1 MRGGSR
7 IRTRRELK
15 VSLIFLAI
23 VALLP
28 LVVKVPYWLGVLIV
42 SMYFAVVSAAWN
54 LLAGYTGQFSLAP
67 ATFAM
72 IGAYSSGL
80 LYHHF
85 QVSPWIGIPVGVV
98 VAALIGFILGV
109 VVLRLRGP
117 YLALTTLSFAEITRL
132 VIGNSY
138 DVTRGDLGLSVPAI
152 FESRLAYYYLFLAV
166 LVAVQLGLYIL
177 VRSRAGLY
185 LQAIRDDDV
194 AAAGRGVNVVRWKTV
209 SFSLSSAICGL
220 AGGIYVH
227 FIMLASPEIGLV
239 LQTGLVMSMVVIGG
253 MGTLVGPVLGAF
265 LVEVASEA
273 FRDWGLS
280 HMLVFSLMV
289 ILIGRFFRDGL
300 WGLFDR
306 LRDRRPAV
314 GRAPAAVERGGSA

>member
-98 VAALIGFILGV
+98 AAALVGLLLGV

-138 DVTRGDLGLSVPAI
+138 NVTRGDLGLSVPAI
-152 FESRLAYYYLFLAV
+152 FESRIAYYYLFLAV

-209 SFSLSSAICGL
+209 SFSLSSGICGL

-253 MGTLVGPVLGAF
+253 MGTLIGPVLGAF

-273 FRDWGLS
+273 FRDVGLS

-314 GRAPAAVERGGSA
+314 GRAPAAVGRGGSS

>member
-42 SMYFAVVSAAWN
+42 SMYFAIVSAAWN

-98 VAALIGFILGV
+98 AAALIGLLLGV

-138 DVTRGDLGLSVPAI
+138 DLTRGDLGLSVPAI

-239 LQTGLVMSMVVIGG
+239 LQTGLVMSMVVLGG
-253 MGTLVGPVLGAF
+253 MGTLIGPVLGAF

-273 FRDWGLS
+273 FRDVGMS

-289 ILIGRFFRDGL
+289 IFIGRFFREGL

-314 GRAPAAVERGGSA
+314 DQAPAAAERGGSS

>member
-1 MRGGSR
+1 MKGGSR
-7 IRTRRELK
+7 IRTRRELR

-42 SMYFAVVSAAWN
+42 SMYFAIVSAAWN

-98 VAALIGFILGV
+98 AAALIGLLLGV

-138 DVTRGDLGLSVPAI
+138 NVTRGDLGLSVPAI

-209 SFSLSSAICGL
+209 SFSLSSGICGL

-253 MGTLVGPVLGAF
+253 MGTLIGPVLGAF

-273 FRDWGLS
+273 FRDVGLS

-314 GRAPAAVERGGSA
+314 GRAPAAVGRGGSS

>member
-98 VAALIGFILGV
+98 AAALVGLLLGV

-138 DVTRGDLGLSVPAI
+138 DLTRGDLGLSVPAI

-209 SFSLSSAICGL
+209 SFSLSSGICGL

-253 MGTLVGPVLGAF
+253 MGTLIGPVLGAF

-273 FRDWGLS
+273 FRDVGLS

-314 GRAPAAVERGGSA
+314 GRAPAAVGRGGSS

>member
-1 MRGGSR
+1 MKGGSR
-7 IRTRRELK
+7 IRTRRELR

-42 SMYFAVVSAAWN
+42 SMYFAIVSAAWN

-98 VAALIGFILGV
+98 AAALIGFLLGV

-138 DVTRGDLGLSVPAI
+138 NVTRGDLGLSVPAI
-152 FESRLAYYYLFLAV
+152 FENRLAYYYLFLAV
-166 LVAVQLGLYIL
+166 LVAVQLGLYVL

-194 AAAGRGVNVVRWKTV
+194 AAAGRGVNVVRWKTI

-253 MGTLVGPVLGAF
+253 MGTLIGPVLGAF

-273 FRDWGLS
+273 FRDVGLS

-314 GRAPAAVERGGSA
+314 GQAPAAAERGGSS

>member
-1 MRGGSR
+1 
-7 IRTRRELK
+7 
-15 VSLIFLAI
+15 AI

-42 SMYFAVVSAAWN
+42 SMYFAIVSAAWN

-98 VAALIGFILGV
+98 AAALIGLLLGV

-138 DVTRGDLGLSVPAI
+138 DLTRGDLGLSVPAI

-209 SFSLSSAICGL
+209 SFSLSSGICGL

-253 MGTLVGPVLGAF
+253 MGTLIGPVLGAF

-273 FRDWGLS
+273 FRDVGLS

-314 GRAPAAVERGGSA
+314 GRAPAAVGRGGSS

>member
-1 MRGGSR
+1 
-7 IRTRRELK
+7 
-15 VSLIFLAI
+15 
-23 VALLP
+23 
-28 LVVKVPYWLGVLIV
+28 
-42 SMYFAVVSAAWN
+42 MYFAIVSAAWN

-98 VAALIGFILGV
+98 AAALIGFLLGV

-138 DVTRGDLGLSVPAI
+138 NVTRGDLGLSVPAI
-152 FESRLAYYYLFLAV
+152 FENRLAYYYLFLAV
-166 LVAVQLGLYIL
+166 LVAVQLGLYVL

-194 AAAGRGVNVVRWKTV
+194 AAAGRGVNVVRWKTI

-253 MGTLVGPVLGAF
+253 MGTLIGPVLGAF

-273 FRDWGLS
+273 FRDVGLS

-289 ILIGRFFRDGL
+289 IVIGRFFRDGL

-306 LRDRRPAV
+306 LRDHRPAV
-314 GRAPAAVERGGSA
+314 DQAPAAAERGGSS

>member
-1 MRGGSR
+1 MKGGSR
-7 IRTRRELK
+7 IRTLRELR
-15 VSLIFLAI
+15 VSLVFLA
-23 VALLP
+23 VLALLP
-28 LVVKVPYWLGVLIV
+28 LAVTVPYWVGVLIV
-42 SMYFAVVSAAWN
+42 SMYFALVSAAWN

-85 QVSPWIGIPVGVV
+85 RISPWVGIPVGV
-98 VAALIGFILGV
+98 AASGFIGFLLGV

-117 YLALTTLSFAEITRL
+117 YLALTTLSFAEIIRL

-138 DVTRGDLGLSVPAI
+138 TVTRGDLGLSVPAI
-152 FESRLAYYYLFLAV
+152 FENRLAYYYLFLLV
-166 LVAVQLGLYIL
+166 LVVVQVGLYLL

-194 AAAGRGVNVVRWKTV
+194 AAAGRGVNVVLWKTA
-209 SFSLSSAICGL
+209 SFALSSAICGL

-239 LQTGLVMSMVVIGG
+239 LQTGLVMSMVVLGG
-253 MGTLVGPVLGAF
+253 MGTLIGPLLGAF
-265 LVEVASEA
+265 LVEISSEA
-273 FRDWGLS
+273 FRDVGLS

-289 ILIGRFFRDGL
+289 ILVGRFFREGL
-300 WGLFDR
+300 WGLLER
-306 LRDRRPAV
+306 LRDRRSLITQPSV
-314 GRAPAAVERGGSA
+314 TPEGGAPT

>member
-42 SMYFAVVSAAWN
+42 SMYFAIVSAAWN

-98 VAALIGFILGV
+98 AAALIGFLLGV

-138 DVTRGDLGLSVPAI
+138 NVTRGDLGLSVPAI

-253 MGTLVGPVLGAF
+253 MGTLIGPVLGAF

-273 FRDWGLS
+273 FRDVGLS

-306 LRDRRPAV
+306 LRDRGPAV
-314 GRAPAAVERGGSA
+314 GRAPAAVERGGSS

>member
-1 MRGGSR
+1 MKGGSR
-7 IRTRRELK
+7 IRTRRELR

-42 SMYFAVVSAAWN
+42 SMYFAIVSAAWN

-98 VAALIGFILGV
+98 AAALIGFLLGV

-138 DVTRGDLGLSVPAI
+138 NVTRGDLGLSVPAI

-194 AAAGRGVNVVRWKTV
+194 AAAGRGVNVVRWKTI

-253 MGTLVGPVLGAF
+253 MGTLIGPVLGAF

-273 FRDWGLS
+273 LRDVGLS

-306 LRDRRPAV
+306 LRARHAAV
-314 GRAPAAVERGGSA
+314 GRAPAAVERGGSS

>member
-42 SMYFAVVSAAWN
+42 SMYFAIVSAAWN

-85 QVSPWIGIPVGVV
+85 QVSPWIGIPVGVGA
-98 VAALIGFILGV
+98 AALIGFLLGV

-117 YLALTTLSFAEITRL
+117 YLALTTLSFAEIARL

-253 MGTLVGPVLGAF
+253 MGTLIGPVLGAF

-273 FRDWGLS
+273 FRDVGLS

-314 GRAPAAVERGGSA
+314 GRTPAALERGGSS

>member
-15 VSLIFLAI
+15 VSLIFLAV

-98 VAALIGFILGV
+98 AAALIGLLLGV

-138 DVTRGDLGLSVPAI
+138 NVTRGDLGLSVPAI
-152 FESRLAYYYLFLAV
+152 FESRIAYYYLFLAV

-209 SFSLSSAICGL
+209 SFSLSSGICGL
-220 AGGIYVH
+220 AGGIYVN

-253 MGTLVGPVLGAF
+253 MGTLIGPVLGAF

-273 FRDWGLS
+273 FRDVGLS

-300 WGLFDR
+300 WGLFER
-306 LRDRRPAV
+306 LWDRRPAV
-314 GRAPAAVERGGSA
+314 GRAPATVERGGPS

>member
-42 SMYFAVVSAAWN
+42 SMYFAIVSAAWN

-98 VAALIGFILGV
+98 AAALIGLLLGV

-138 DVTRGDLGLSVPAI
+138 DLTRGDLGLSVPAI

-209 SFSLSSAICGL
+209 SFSLSSGICGL

-239 LQTGLVMSMVVIGG
+239 LQTGLVMCMVVIGG
-253 MGTLVGPVLGAF
+253 MGTLIGPVLGAF

-273 FRDWGLS
+273 FRDVGLS

-314 GRAPAAVERGGSA
+314 GRAPAAVGRGGSS

>member
-42 SMYFAVVSAAWN
+42 SMYFAIVSAAWN

-98 VAALIGFILGV
+98 AAALIGLLLGV

-138 DVTRGDLGLSVPAI
+138 DLTRGDLGLSVPAI

-209 SFSLSSAICGL
+209 SFSLSSGICGL

-253 MGTLVGPVLGAF
+253 MGTLIGPVLGAF

-273 FRDWGLS
+273 FRDVGLS

-314 GRAPAAVERGGSA
+314 GRAPAAVGRGGSS

>member
-1 MRGGSR
+1 MKGGSR
-7 IRTRRELK
+7 VRTRRELR
-15 VSLIFLAI
+15 VSLILLAI

-42 SMYFAVVSAAWN
+42 SMYFAIVSAAWN

-80 LYHHF
+80 LYYHF

-98 VAALIGFILGV
+98 AAALIGFLLGV

-138 DVTRGDLGLSVPAI
+138 DVTRGDLGLSVPPI

-166 LVAVQLGLYIL
+166 LVAVQLGLYLL
-177 VRSRAGLY
+177 VRSRGGLC
-185 LQAIRDDDV
+185 LQAIRDDEV
-194 AAAGRGVNVVRWKTV
+194 AAAGRGVNVVRWKTI
-209 SFSLSSAICGL
+209 SFALSSAICGL

-227 FIMLASPEIGLV
+227 FIMLASPEIGLI
-239 LQTGLVMSMVVIGG
+239 LETGLVICMVVIGG
-253 MGTLVGPVLGAF
+253 MGTLIGPVVGAF
-265 LVEVASEA
+265 LVEISSEA
-273 FRDWGLS
+273 FRDVGVS
-280 HMLVFSLMV
+280 HLLVFSLMV
-289 ILIGRFFRDGL
+289 ILIGRFFREGL

-306 LRDRRPAV
+306 LRDRVLAV
-314 GRAPAAVERGGSA
+314 DQARDAAERGGPS

>member
-1 MRGGSR
+1 MKGGSR
-7 IRTRRELK
+7 VRTLRELR
-15 VSLIFLAI
+15 VSFVFLAV

-28 LVVKVPYWLGVLIV
+28 LVVRVPYWLGVLIV
-42 SMYFAVVSAAWN
+42 SMYFAIVAAAWN

-72 IGAYSSGL
+72 IGGYSSGL

-85 QVSPWIGIPVGVV
+85 QISPWVGIPVGVV
-98 VAALIGFILGV
+98 ACGVIGFLLGV
-109 VVLRLRGP
+109 VVLRLKGP
-117 YLALTTLSFAEITRL
+117 YLALTTLSFAEIIRL

-138 DVTRGDLGLSVPAI
+138 TLTRGDLGLSVPAI
-152 FESRLAYYYLFLAV
+152 FEDRLAYYYLFLLV
-166 LVAVQLGLYIL
+166 LVVVQLGLYVL

-194 AAAGRGVNVVRWKTV
+194 AAAGRGVNVVLWKTA

-227 FIMLASPEIGLV
+227 FILLASPEIGLV
-239 LQTGLVMSMVVIGG
+239 LETGLVLSMAVIGG
-253 MGTLVGPVLGAF
+253 MGTLVGPLLGAF
-265 LVEVASEA
+265 LVEISSEA
-273 FRDWGLS
+273 FRDVGLS

-289 ILIGRFFRDGL
+289 ILVGRFFREGL
-300 WGLFDR
+300 WGLLER
-306 LRDRRPAV
+306 LRDRRSLTPHPSV
-314 GRAPAAVERGGSA
+314 TPEEGGPT

>member
-1 MRGGSR
+1 
-7 IRTRRELK
+7 
-15 VSLIFLAI
+15 
-23 VALLP
+23 
-28 LVVKVPYWLGVLIV
+28 
-42 SMYFAVVSAAWN
+42 
-54 LLAGYTGQFSLAP
+54 
-67 ATFAM
+67 M

-98 VAALIGFILGV
+98 AAALIGFLLGV

-138 DVTRGDLGLSVPAI
+138 NVTRGDLGLSVPAI

-209 SFSLSSAICGL
+209 AFALSSAICGL

-253 MGTLVGPVLGAF
+253 MGTLIGPVLGAF

-273 FRDWGLS
+273 FRDVGLS

-300 WGLFDR
+300 WGLFER

-314 GRAPAAVERGGSA
+314 GRAPATVERGGPS